1 MRIITLGVVF
11 STLLGLAGCA
21 KQSSDLYLW
30 NYYQP
35 EVYEYL
41 QSPEGD
47 VQPQIT
53 KLEAVQEDAK
63 AANRALPPGFHAHL
77 GLLYARLGQ
86 ADKAA
91 IEFNTEKAL
100 FPESTAYM
108 DFLLSNKKGVVQ

>member
-21 KQSSDLYLW
+21 NQSSDLYLW

-77 GLLYARLGQ
+77 GLLHARLGQ
-86 ADKAA
+86 PDNAA

-108 DFLLSNKKGVVQ
+108 DFLLSNKKGVQ